1 MSFTGSNTTGHPL
14 RDTIT
19 AFCERAIVDRVFP
32 GCVVGVI
39 TPQEQWCRSFGR
51 YTYEEDASPVRN
63 DSIYDVASIT
73 KAVPVA
79 LLALHLLDTGK
90 LRIDDLLIETV
101 PEYTGGY
108 REAVT
113 MLHLLTHTL
122 DFGFQLSA
130 FRELEGNALLE
141 KILSA
146 PLRSPPG
153 AVFSYANATS
163 ILLGM
168 VVERITGKALDAA
181 ADELLFGPLGMR
193 RTGFFPERGNAD
205 DVVPTEFDP
214 GRGRLVHAEVHDES
228 AFALRPKVV
237 GSAGLFST
245 VPDLLKVMRMLVD
258 KGVYEGSRFFSTG
271 TVALMHTNLSPA
283 PGSCAGAGWELAQ
296 PAFMGSGCGGQAFG
310 KTGFTGCS
318 MVIDPDARAG
328 VILLSN
334 HVHPKRHPDRSI
346 INEVRSGLADCVFS
360 AIKASHSNG

>member
-1 MSFTGSNTTGHPL
+1 MKEN
-14 RDTIT
+14 IT
-19 AFCERAIVDRVFP
+19 ALCQEAIKRSVFP
-32 GCVVGVI
+32 GCVVGVVADGL
-39 TPQEQWCRSFGR
+39 QWRGAFGK
-51 YTYEEDASPVRN
+51 YTYASDAPPVRE

-79 LLALHLLDTGK
+79 LLALQLIDQGK
-90 LRIDDLLIETV
+90 LHYDDRLTATV
-101 PEYTGGY
+101 PFTGTWS
-108 REAVT
+108 EDIT
-113 MLHLLTHTL
+113 LLHLLTHTL
-122 DFGFQLSA
+122 DFGFRLSA

-153 AVFSYANATS
+153 TVFSYANATS

-168 VVERITGKALDAA
+168 VVERITGKPLDAA
-181 ADELLFGPLGMR
+181 ADELLFGPLGMS

-258 KGVYEGSRFFSTG
+258 EGVYGGSRFFSTG

-296 PAFMGSGCGGQAFG
+296 PAFMGSGRGGQTFG

-318 MVIDPDARAG
+318 MVIDPVARAG